1 MVGICGMTCLATEWM
16 REQAHS
22 KDIESAAAKEMAAAA
37 EVKKLLLLG
46 AGESGKS
53 TLFKQINKLYG
64 HGYTKEERQKYDHII
79 FANVISAI
87 QTLVRNTE
95 RLKQKYPHLDT
106 QIKVQNRDHAQAVMS
121 LRPDSILTPE
131 MGYHIKQLWI
141 DPGVRM
147 TFINRSKFQLTDNSN
162 WFFDKIDEVCSPTYC
177 PTEDDILR
185 SRVRT
190 SGIVETE
197 FEIENSR
204 FQMFDVGGQ
213 RNERKKWIHCFDSVT
228 AVIFVA
234 AMNDYDQVLY
244 EDGTTN
250 RMQEA
255 LQLFGDIVNSEWF
268 QSTPVILF
276 LNKSDLFAE
285 KIKLV
290 HLNVCFPQY
299 FGQQEFEPC
308 AQYIKQAF
316 EARNLIANK
325 PVYTHI
331 TCATDSENI
340 LHVFTAVKDI
350 VIRRSLSDIGLL

>member
-1 MVGICGMTCLATEWM
+1 MVGFCGLQCLATEWM
-16 REQAHS
+16 REQARS
-22 KDIESAAAKEMAAAA
+22 KEIDAAAAKDVAAHS
-37 EVKKLLLLG
+37 EIKKLLLLG

-53 TLFKQINKLYG
+53 TLFKQMIKLYG
-64 HGYTKEERQKYDHII
+64 PGYSEEERRKFDHII
-79 FANVISAI
+79 YANVISAI
-87 QTLVRNTE
+87 QTLIRNTE
-95 RLKQKYPHLDT
+95 RLKVKYPHLDT
-106 QIKVQNRDHAQAVMS
+106 QIKVQNRDHAHAVMA
-121 LRPDSILTPE
+121 LKADSVLTPE
-131 MGYHIKQLWI
+131 DAAHIKVLWN
-141 DPGVRM
+141 DPGIRC
-147 TFINRSKFQLTDNSN
+147 TFVNRSKFQLTDNSN
-162 WFFDKIDEVCSPTYC
+162 WFFDKIDEICAPSYVPS
-177 PTEDDILR
+177 EADILR

-190 SGIVETE
+190 TGIVETE
-197 FEIENSR
+197 FELENSK

-234 AMNDYDQVLY
+234 ALSDYDQVLY

-250 RMQEA
+250 RMHEA
-255 LQLFGDIVNSEWF
+255 LTLFGDIVNSEWF
-268 QSTPVILF
+268 KSTPVILF

-290 HLNVCFPQY
+290 HINVCFPQY
-299 FGQQEFEPC
+299 FGSQEFEPC
-308 AQYIKQAF
+308 AQYVKQAF

-340 LHVFTAVKDI
+340 RHVFTAVKDI

>member
-1 MVGICGMTCLATEWM
+1 
-16 REQAHS
+16 
-22 KDIESAAAKEMAAAA
+22 
-37 EVKKLLLLG
+37 
-46 AGESGKS
+46 
-53 TLFKQINKLYG
+53 
-64 HGYTKEERQKYDHII
+64 
-79 FANVISAI
+79 
-87 QTLVRNTE
+87 
-95 RLKQKYPHLDT
+95 
-106 QIKVQNRDHAQAVMS
+106 
-121 LRPDSILTPE
+121 
-131 MGYHIKQLWI
+131 
-141 DPGVRM
+141 
-147 TFINRSKFQLTDNSN
+147 
-162 WFFDKIDEVCSPTYC
+162 IDEVCSPTYC

-316 EARNLIANK
+316 E
-325 PVYTHI
+325 V
-331 TCATDSENI
+331 SEQQMLDYI
-340 LHVFTAVKDI
+340 
-350 VIRRSLSDIGLL
+350 